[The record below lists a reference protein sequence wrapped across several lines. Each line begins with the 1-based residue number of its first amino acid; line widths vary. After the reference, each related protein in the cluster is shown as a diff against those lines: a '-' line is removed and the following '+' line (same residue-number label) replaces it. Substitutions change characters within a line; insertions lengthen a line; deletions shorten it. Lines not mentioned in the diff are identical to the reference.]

1 MPALR
6 SSKPPIPPLHRALSD
21 VRAATAL
28 APARPAYAGG
38 LRAAIATVA
47 PLIAG
52 HVIAPGGAT
61 WMSLAGFNSALA
73 DKGGPYR
80 TRAATL
86 GALILAGAIA
96 VMLGTLGAVHPAVAI
111 VLSFTVA
118 VACSLG
124 RAYGNAGASVGL
136 STLSIYVIALGYP
149 PAAGTAAGG
158 EAMARAGFI
167 VGGGAWAM
175 LVALVLWPLRP
186 YRPVRLAVAAA
197 YRALADYAE
206 QVAAATRNGQ
216 GVISPPGVR
225 VALETARAA
234 LASIRRGRPGESGR
248 GERLVVLGETADQL
262 FGHLFGLSDVAE
274 STPVEA
280 RDPAAQAAL
289 SEAVTALAGT
299 ARAIA
304 DGIEAEDEAL
314 PISVIWQG
322 DALRARVPTATCLDG
337 VEEARLH
344 YQQAAGLL
352 DRLAQYAGVAATILA
367 GLNTG
372 APIPSLERAREIED
386 SEAGATWFAPLR
398 AVLSWD
404 SVVLRFALRVGLV
417 TASAVALTAALD
429 LRRGYWITITA
440 VVILQPYT
448 GTTSVRAVQR
458 VLGTVVGGVLTAG
471 LAALFH
477 DQYAIFTLVSVFA
490 LLSVALLPL
499 NYAAFSVFLTPTFV
513 LLAEASTGDWH
524 LAGVRILNTV
534 LGGGLALVGS
544 QLLWPSPES
553 ERLPAYL
560 SQTIT
565 TLRNYLALVVQRFD
579 DRSEGASRALREAR
593 RQVGLAILNAE
604 ESFQRRLGEHR
615 GPAEALAPAMT
626 LLTYTRRFTASI
638 AAFALS
644 RHSVDTIGAE
654 ALASFAKAVDAALA
668 DVAAALAGGR
678 APAPLGELPELPSGP
693 ISPLLRGRLT
703 RLGRQLKTLHDAAAR
718 WVEG

>member
-289 SEAVTALAGT
+289 FEAVTALAGT

>member
-513 LLAEASTGDWH
+513 LLAEASTGDRH